1 MAAQGVSCCWLA
13 WAVAK
18 VGWDAAGQ
26 VMVVGAKATL
36 FLLKVG
42 RNVGVQNLVSH
53 LLELALEYVP
63 GAQVSGLDPTH
74 LIPQKIGRTEA
85 DWTTDGEALS
95 ERGRIL
101 TS

>member
-1 MAAQGVSCCWLA
+1 MAAQGVSCWLA

-26 VMVVGAKATL
+26 VKVVGAKATL

-53 LLELALEYVP
+53 LLELALEYVL

-74 LIPQKIGRTEA
+74 LFRRRL
-85 DWTTDGEALS
+85 GEPKQTGP
-95 ERGRIL
+95 RMGKH
-101 TS
+101 